1 MKKNR
6 AGFKVGLWLLRAF
19 QVKIAQ
25 VCMSEVVYTF
35 IRGAKGQEKLRI
47 TCILLNYLRHHF
59 HTTKFHVVFF

>member
-1 MKKNR
+1 MKKNG
-6 AGFKVGLWLLRAF
+6 AGLKVGLWLLGDF

-47 TCILLNYLRHHF
+47 TYILLNYLRHRF
-59 HTTKFHVVFF
+59 HTTKFHVVF